1 MSSPKPP
8 PDNALPRAGGDT
20 RAAGAYNDL
29 TVNLRPLSETTT
41 VNDSLNDNLEQ
52 LTNDILAS
60 YTTLDNTQ
68 RIGET
73 FLPSRSRIVEV
84 LNDIRQLL
92 FPGFFGHKELT
103 AENIRYHVGNL
114 LIHAGSELTRQISH
128 CMCADR
134 QCEICEDTG
143 ACHTEAG
150 DVAQRFLGRIP
161 AIRKALALDVQAA
174 FDGDPAAKSTDEVIY
189 CYPGFYAVVVYR
201 VAHELLELGIPLMPR
216 IMSEHAHSTT
226 GTDIHPGAAIGKSFF
241 IDHATGVVV
250 GETTRIGDNVKIYQ
264 GVTLGA
270 KSFPKDERGRVIKGL
285 KRHPTIEDNVT
296 IYPNATIL
304 GGQTV
309 IGRGATVGGNA
320 YITESV
326 KPGHLVIYED
336 HKLKVLDKTKG

>member
-1 MSSPKPP
+1 M
-8 PDNALPRAGGDT
+8 
-20 RAAGAYNDL
+20 
-29 TVNLRPLSETTT
+29 
-41 VNDSLNDNLEQ
+41 NDSLNKNLEQ

-60 YTTLDNTQ
+60 YTTLDSTQ

-73 FLPSRSRIVEV
+73 FLPTRSRIVDV
-84 LNDIRQLL
+84 LHDIRQLL

-114 LIHAGSELTRQISH
+114 LIHAGSELTRQISY

-134 QCEICEDTG
+134 QCQTCADAN

-150 DVAQRFLGRIP
+150 DIAQNFLARIP
-161 AIRKALALDVQAA
+161 TIRRALALDIQAA

-201 VAHELLELGIPLMPR
+201 IAHELVELEVPLMPR
-216 IMSEHAHSTT
+216 MMSEHAHSTT
-226 GTDIHPGAAIGKSFF
+226 GADIHPGADIGESFF

-250 GETTRIGDNVKIYQ
+250 GETTQIGNNVKIYQ

-304 GGQTV
+304 GGETV
-309 IGRGATVGGNA
+309 IGQSATVGGNA
-320 YITESV
+320 YIVESV
-326 KPGHLVIYED
+326 KPGHLVIHQD
-336 HKLKVLDKTKG
+336 HELKVLDKNKS

>member
-1 MSSPKPP
+1 VTKAPKKPTILCSKTLNSFP
-8 PDNALPRAGGDT
+8 
-20 RAAGAYNDL
+20 
-29 TVNLRPLSETTT
+29 ETIT
-41 VNDSLNDNLEQ
+41 VNDSLNKNLES
-52 LTNDILAS
+52 LTSDILAS
-60 YTTLDNTQ
+60 YATLDATQ

-114 LIHAGSELTRQISH
+114 LVHAGSELTRQITY
-128 CMCADR
+128 CMCAERRCKTCD
-134 QCEICEDTG
+134 DAD
-143 ACHTEAG
+143 ACHIEAG
-150 DVAQRFLGRIP
+150 DVAQKFLAKIP
-161 AIRKALALDVQAA
+161 ELRKALALDIQAA
-174 FDGDPAAKSTDEVIY
+174 FDGDPAAKGADEIIY

-201 VAHELLELGIPLMPR
+201 VAHELLGLGVPLMPR
-216 IMSEHAHSTT
+216 MLSEHAHSLT
-226 GTDIHPGAAIGKSFF
+226 GADIHPGATIGESFF
-241 IDHATGVVV
+241 IDHATGVVI
-250 GETTRIGDNVKIYQ
+250 GETTQIGDNVKIYQ

-285 KRHPTIEDNVT
+285 KRHPTIEDQVT

-309 IGRGATVGGNA
+309 IGKNATLGGNS

-326 KPGHLVIYED
+326 KPGHLVMHED
-336 HKLKVLDKTKG
+336 RKLTVLDKSKG

>member
-1 MSSPKPP
+1 M
-8 PDNALPRAGGDT
+8 DT
-20 RAAGAYNDL
+20 NPGYKTPA
-29 TVNLRPLSETTT
+29 
-41 VNDSLNDNLEQ
+41 VNDSLNRNLEQ

-60 YTTLDNTQ
+60 YTTLDATG

-84 LNDIRQLL
+84 LNDMRQLL

-103 AENIRYHVGNL
+103 PENIRYHVGNL
-114 LIHAGSELTRQISH
+114 LIHAGSELTRQISY

-134 QCEICEDTG
+134 QCETCGDPE

-150 DVAQRFLGRIP
+150 NIASAFLGRIP
-161 AIRKALALDVQAA
+161 IMRRALSLDMQAA
-174 FDGDPAAKSTDEVIY
+174 FDGDPAARSTDEIIY
-189 CYPGFYAVVVYR
+189 CYPGFYAVMVYR
-201 VAHELLELGIPLMPR
+201 IAHELLDLDVPLMPR
-216 IMSEHAHSTT
+216 MMSEHAHSST
-226 GTDIHPGAAIGKSFF
+226 GTDIHPGADIGESFF
-241 IDHATGVVV
+241 IDHATGVVI

-309 IGRGATVGGNA
+309 IGAGATIGGNS

-326 KPGHLVIYED
+326 KPGHLVVHED
-336 HKLKVLDKTKG
+336 RKLKMFDKTKD